1 VFANITYCKGITRF
15 TLRGRIKVNIQ
26 WKLYCIVH
34 NMGKINRAERKKI
47 AV

>member
-1 VFANITYCKGITRF
+1 MNRF
-15 TLRGRIKVNIQ
+15 TLRGQRKVDIQ

-34 NMGKINRAERKKI
+34 NIGKCAAAIKKKRMK